1 MPDRTAPPSR
11 PASVGGPD
19 DGAQRWPGERLGLP
33 EKGPRS
39 VARLGRRVAGL
50 AVDWAIAY
58 AVAALFFGGEGLA
71 ITGVFLLMQMLFLV
85 LFGGSLGHLALG
97 MRLVPMAGGRIGV
110 GRPLLRSVLLVLV
123 IPAVVWDLDQ
133 RGLHDRVAGTLLV
146 RV

>member
-11 PASVGGPD
+11 PSVGGPD
-19 DGAQRWPGERLGLP
+19 DGAQRWPGDRLGLP

-50 AVDWAIAY
+50 AVDWGVAY
-58 AVAALFFGGEGLA
+58 ALAALFFGGEGLA
-71 ITGVFLLMQMLFLV
+71 ITGVFLLMQLVFLV
-85 LFGGSLGHLALG
+85 LFGGSHGHLAVGL
-97 MRLVPMAGGRIGV
+97 RLVPMAGGRIGV
-110 GRPLLRSVLLVLV
+110 RRPVVRSVLLVLV

-133 RGLHDRVAGTLLV
+133 RGLHDRVAGTILV

>member
-11 PASVGGPD
+11 PSVGGPD
-19 DGAQRWPGERLGLP
+19 DGAQRWPGDRLGLP

-50 AVDWAIAY
+50 AVDWGVAY
-58 AVAALFFGGEGLA
+58 ALAALFFGGEGLA
-71 ITGVFLLMQMLFLV
+71 ITGVFLLMQLLFLV
-85 LFGGSLGHLALG
+85 LFGGSLGHLAVGL
-97 MRLVPMAGGRIGV
+97 RLVPMAGGRIGV
-110 GRPLLRSVLLVLV
+110 RRAVVRSVLLVLV

-133 RGLHDRVAGTLLV
+133 RGLHDRVAGTILV